1 MSFDIKDIKDK
12 LKNNSDIKYRD
23 IICCNEMVT
32 LVYVDNLCDSNYI
45 SEYIIKPL
53 LNNHKKVTDIDE
65 IKKEIIQATSVED
78 VDSLEDAIT
87 DVLSANVLVYFSS
100 LDKTI
105 CCDAKGFTKRSVDIP
120 TSETVIKGP
129 REGFTENLQDNIS
142 AIRRRIRT
150 SDLKTEYFKLGYQ
163 SQTDVAMLYIEG
175 TTPNKLTN
183 YIREKINMIND
194 KNFIFYINNL
204 EEVLKCKGTS
214 FDTIG
219 YTEKPDVA
227 VAKLS
232 EGRIVVIFDGTT
244 FVITAPYFFI
254 EIFQTTDDYTLNKFI
269 ANIGRGLRWAAF
281 MLSTLL
287 PGFYLAIVTYH
298 FKLMPA
304 IFLYRMAIFRAG
316 VPVPTII
323 ELLYMMIF
331 FQIIREAGVRL
342 PQPIGPTLSIVGAL
356 ILGEAAV
363 TSGFASQITV
373 VVVAIASISSYL
385 IPKLYVPIFIC
396 NIVLILFASFLGLPG
411 YFMGF
416 VVCISHLANL
426 TSCGYPYLYPLG
438 TLTSFKYKDVVFRG
452 DLSEISDN
460 ILIKEDKE

>member
-1 MSFDIKDIKDK
+1 MSFDIKDIKVK
-12 LKNNSDIKYRD
+12 LKDNSDIKYRD

-53 LNNHKKVTDIDE
+53 LNNQKNITEIDE

-78 VDSLEDAIT
+78 VDTLEDAIT
-87 DVLSANVLVYFSS
+87 NILSANVIIYFSS
-100 LDKTI
+100 LKKTI
-105 CCDAKGFTKRSVDIP
+105 YCDVKGFSKRSVDIP
-120 TSETVIKGP
+120 PSETVIKGS
-129 REGFTENLQDNIS
+129 REGFTENIQDNIS

-150 SDLKTEYFKLGYQ
+150 SDFKIEYFKLGSQ
-163 SQTDVAMLYIEG
+163 SQTDIALLYIEG
-175 TTPNKLTN
+175 TTPSKLIN
-183 YIREKINMIND
+183 YIREKINMINN

-232 EGRIVVIFDGTT
+232 EGRVVVIFDGTT
-244 FVITAPYFFI
+244 FAITAPYFFI
-254 EIFQTTDDYTLNKFI
+254 ENFQTTDDYTLNKFI
-269 ANIGRGLRWAAF
+269 ANTGRGLRWAAF
-281 MLSTLL
+281 LLSTLL

-316 VPVPTII
+316 VPVPTVI

-331 FQIIREAGVRL
+331 FQIIREAGFRL

-356 ILGEAAV
+356 ILGDAAV
-363 TSGFASQITV
+363 SSGFASQVTV

-385 IPKLYVPIFIC
+385 IPKLYISIFIW
-396 NIVLILFASFLGLPG
+396 NTILILFASFLGLPG

-416 VVCISHLANL
+416 VVFVSHLSNL
-426 TSCGYPYLYPLG
+426 TTCGYPYLYPLG
-438 TLTSFKYKDVVFRG
+438 TLTSFKYKDVIFRG
-452 DLSEISDN
+452 DLSEISYN
-460 ILIKEDKE
+460 ILIKEEKK